1 MRTSL
6 GVWTALEAVEGS
18 NVTHSVTVAIQALEL
33 TARQEKS
40 MAWWRMRIS
49 ALLRAVYTDTLDED
63 GEKECTTP
71 QRMTRMAKSVCV
83 PNGQDRR
90 AIPTFPLR
98 WRSADL
104 RPLILRRSTFKTSSA
119 AVGKMGGCNRERD
132 LKRSQDGR
140 YSGGSASAIDGRQL
154 ADSGPISP
162 AAPAWL
168 LSGVEAALGL

>member
-1 MRTSL
+1 MGSEEIDARVEEGVLSAILDGDGAVVVVAKAVDSEKALMRTSL

-104 RPLILRRSTFKTSSA
+104 VLHLCCSRSDGSVTRSVIMF
-119 AVGKMGGCNRERD
+119 VG
-132 LKRSQDGR
+132 
-140 YSGGSASAIDGRQL
+140 
-154 ADSGPISP
+154 
-162 AAPAWL
+162 
-168 LSGVEAALGL
+168 